1 MTHYSSKMSTD
12 ERENLEKVTRE
23 IAAKRKQASPPS
35 REPGQAGVP
44 DALERRLRNEVSIH
58 VSLSGEDE
66 LSRDILAVLADRAH
80 DRERIGALQMRI
92 EVRSRERHE
101 QHRVSVTLPVW
112 DKCPEDL
119 CMADRALLEVQDA
132 E

>member
-1 MTHYSSKMSTD
+1 M
-12 ERENLEKVTRE
+12 
-23 IAAKRKQASPPS
+23 PS
-35 REPGQAGVP
+35 REPGQAGVT
-44 DALERRLRNEVSIH
+44 DAALEADIAAFRTEMEHWNNPP
-58 VSLSGEDE
+58 
-66 LSRDILAVLADRAH
+66 RDAALTVRILADRTR
-80 DRERIGALQMRI
+80 DKERIEALQMRI

-119 CMADRALLEVQDA
+119 CMADRALLEVPDG

>member
-1 MTHYSSKMSTD
+1 MPP
-12 ERENLEKVTRE
+12 
-23 IAAKRKQASPPS
+23 PPS

-44 DALERRLRNEVSIH
+44 DAEAEEWHAHLTMPRTDGKQDDREEF
-58 VSLSGEDE
+58 
-66 LSRDILAVLADRAH
+66 ILALLRDRTRY
-80 DRERIGALQMRI
+80 RERITELQMRI

-112 DKCPEDL
+112 DKCPVDL
-119 CMADRALLEVQDA
+119 CMADRALLGEVPDG